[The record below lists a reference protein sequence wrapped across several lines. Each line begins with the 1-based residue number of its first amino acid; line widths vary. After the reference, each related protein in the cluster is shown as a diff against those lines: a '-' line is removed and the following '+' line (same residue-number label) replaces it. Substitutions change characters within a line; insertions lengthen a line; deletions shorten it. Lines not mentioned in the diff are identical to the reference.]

1 MGAFHPRTFELLRE
15 DRAVEVARREHA
27 LGRLSKL
34 RPGSKSQMAETLHQR
49 CDEAANAIRDLDRL
63 LDFAETVNRL
73 HDEHTAGL
81 HNGWPRRACDDCPGA
96 DGIVR
101 EPRSPAAAE
110 VLSRTPLA
118 VAFGDAEPAG
128 GA

>member
-1 MGAFHPRTFELLRE
+1 MAAFHPRTFELLRE

-49 CDEAANAIRDLDRL
+49 CGEAANAIRDLDRL
-63 LDFAETVNRL
+63 IDFAEGVNRL
-73 HDEHTAGL
+73 YDEHAAGL
-81 HNGWPRRACDDCPGA
+81 HAGWPRRACADCPTDTGA
-96 DGIVR
+96 
-101 EPRSPAAAE
+101 
-110 VLSRTPLA
+110 
-118 VAFGDAEPAG
+118 